1 MMQRSKR
8 EYVARATTLFGT
20 VVVHALII
28 YLLLTHAMT
37 VFTSTGTQPTI
48 TVFSEPRRRPVDWN
62 LPPVKLIR
70 RRAVLPETI
79 PALPTVDIPA
89 ESALRDESTSY
100 PTAPSEA
107 PSAVSNEDA
116 VVPNAPGA
124 SVDFQDRTLTISAT
138 HRVQPTY
145 PAASARAHEQ
155 GYVVLGVLVDEH
167 GAVSKVELVQSSGYR
182 GLDEAALHAIR
193 QWTFAVE
200 GNRPQATPTW
210 TKIAFGFR
218 AYPSNLAGTEVT
230 VISFDAAVAEQLH
243 TVASPIIRNPMP
255 KPRAAAGLHR
265 IILSL
270 RASESSPAAKFK
282 GSIPP
287 IQLLEMWG
295 EVQSIEFLGIASHG
309 LDMDESNHLAETQ
322 NAHDSMLMQWELYK
336 VAQQGGV
343 SEWLVDVDR
352 HGIIKVA
359 QGITCSVPCP

>member
-28 YLLLTHAMT
+28 YVLLTNAMT
-37 VFTSTGTQPTI
+37 VFTSTPTQPTI
-48 TVFSEPRRRPVDWN
+48 TVFFEPRRRPVDWN
-62 LPPVKLIR
+62 LPPVKLIGR
-70 RRAVLPETI
+70 PAVLPERFPVIPTI
-79 PALPTVDIPA
+79 DIPA
-89 ESALRDESTSY
+89 ESPLRDESTAE

-107 PSAVSNEDA
+107 ASVVANEVA
-116 VVPNAPGA
+116 VVPNAPA
-124 SVDFQDRTLTISAT
+124 SVDFPDGTLTISAT
-138 HRVQPTY
+138 HRVQPIY
-145 PAASARAHEQ
+145 PAASARAREQ

-167 GAVSKVELVQSSGYR
+167 GVVSKVELVQSSGYKE
-182 GLDEAALHAIR
+182 LDKAALHAIR

-230 VISFDAAVAEQLH
+230 VIPFDAAVAEQLH
-243 TVASPIIRNPMP
+243 AAASPTIRNPMP

-270 RASESSPAAKFK
+270 RASESSPAAKFE

-287 IQLLEMWG
+287 IQLMAMWG

-336 VAQQGGV
+336 VTQQGGV
-343 SEWLVDVDR
+343 SEWLVGVNR

-359 QGITCSVPCP
+359 QGITCTVPCP